1 MVNELKTIK
10 VTILG
15 KNYNLSTDDNELDIA
30 ESVGIVDKRMS
41 EIVNAMPVKDGYMAA
56 VLLTLELVGEI
67 KKQEQRL
74 NSLQKKALDL
84 SSLLASKLA

>member
-15 KNYNLSTDDNELDIA
+15 KNYNLSTDDDELDIA
-30 ESVGIVDKRMS
+30 ESVGIIDKRMN

-56 VLLTLELVGEI
+56 VLLSLELVGEI
-67 KKQEQRL
+67 KKQEQCL
-74 NSLQKKALDL
+74 SSLQKKALDL